1 MIEKRS
7 KEIIADIQLSNDT
20 MRRHID
26 KRDDEDA
33 INKMFDIYQIFIV
46 PYRKLCDPSKKII
59 YLLKF
64 WV

>member
-26 KRDDEDA
+26 KRDDDP
-33 INKMFDIYQIFIV
+33 NNQMFDIITFSLYFTVNYVIRV
-46 PYRKLCDPSKKII
+46 KR
-59 YLLKF
+59 
-64 WV
+64 